1 MMGKMKCKDMIII
14 HLVIILV
21 IYFCLVQAMN
31 SSLKGKV
38 ENREPRGQMLG
49 KQKISSRSNIG
60 LFNSM
65 NMVKGTSQNEY
76 NLIL

>member
-1 MMGKMKCKDMIII
+1 
-14 HLVIILV
+14 
-21 IYFCLVQAMN
+21 MN
-31 SSLKGKV
+31 SSLEGKM
-38 ENREPRGQMLG
+38 ENGEPRGKMLG